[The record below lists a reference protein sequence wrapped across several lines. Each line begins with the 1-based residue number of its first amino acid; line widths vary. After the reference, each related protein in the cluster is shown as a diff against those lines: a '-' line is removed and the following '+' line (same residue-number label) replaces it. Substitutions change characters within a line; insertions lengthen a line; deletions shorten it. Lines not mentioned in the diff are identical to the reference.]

1 MARRTPPP
9 DQRLDFFRPWLLFR
23 FRVAAAF
30 FAERDRAAAGREAE
44 ARPPFFPPFFDG
56 ALLAFLPRPEPPFLR
71 PPPEMAFSVAQA
83 RRSASFED
91 TPRFL

>member
-1 MARRTPPP
+1 M
-9 DQRLDFFRPWLLFR
+9 FR

-30 FAERDRAAAGREAE
+30 FAERERAAAERDAE
-44 ARPPFFPPFFDG
+44 ARPPFLPPFFDG
-56 ALLAFLPRPEPPFLR
+56 FLLAFLPRPEPPSLR

-83 RRSASFED
+83 RRSASLSE